1 MLIVNNWFGRTG
13 NNILQLIRAIHYAK
27 INNHNN
33 IKFNKHS
40 LLNKCEIIIELD
52 TNITINKTS
61 VIDTFFYLDKFDMI
75 DINIDSDEEELVEK
89 KNKLENKIVNREKDK
104 FIVNEVTE
112 TIINQS
118 KKIFNE

>member
-40 LLNKCEIIIELD
+40 LLNKDYVELKALSENLVCADEI
-52 TNITINKTS
+52 
-61 VIDTFFYLDKFDMI
+61 
-75 DINIDSDEEELVEK
+75 
-89 KNKLENKIVNREKDK
+89 KIA
-104 FIVNEVTE
+104 
-112 TIINQS
+112 
-118 KKIFNE
+118 IF